1 MHRASLF
8 LSGPSRFAADS
19 SGIAGLFRLRP
30 LAPSVM
36 QAYRDELQLSGGKQS
51 LATKLAALP
60 SADQQPPRFSTSIIA
75 DPRQIR

>member
-1 MHRASLF
+1 
-8 LSGPSRFAADS
+8 
-19 SGIAGLFRLRP
+19 
-30 LAPSVM
+30 M